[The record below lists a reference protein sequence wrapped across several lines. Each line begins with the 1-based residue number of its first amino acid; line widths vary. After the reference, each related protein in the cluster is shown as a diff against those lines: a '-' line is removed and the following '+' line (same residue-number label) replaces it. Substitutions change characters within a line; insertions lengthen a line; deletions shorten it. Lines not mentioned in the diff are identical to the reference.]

1 MARDGKK
8 KDEDYGLTGKSRKSN
23 GDYGITGKARKSK
36 EERDRSRD
44 ITKAR
49 SEARKEFTDT
59 IQDHGG
65 GDYCYPTATNKVYSR
80 IFRGGKPDGD
90 RKHWPEEDQQRIAV
104 GEKSA
109 AKQIREYG
117 AEGDR
122 EIVEEAG
129 KGAAE
134 ANRNMND
141 KGVQSVWDWFFN
153 PTSIWDEPPEAT
165 PVSTPDPTPKTPSD
179 SSAEEP
185 IDELVNINLVQDLGS
200 LAKWLVGM

>member
-1 MARDGKK
+1 MAREPKRK
-8 KDEDYGLTGKSRKSN
+8 EDYGLTSGSRKSVA
-23 GDYGITGKARKSK
+23 DSKARAK
-36 EERDRSRD
+36 E

-49 SEARKEFTDT
+49 TDARKEFTDT

-65 GDYCYPTATNKVYSR
+65 EKYCYPDATNKVYSR
-80 IFRGGKPDGD
+80 VFRGGKPDGD

-109 AKQIREYG
+109 AKQIRDYG

-134 ANRNMND
+134 ANRNMNE

-165 PVSTPDPTPKTPSD
+165 PVPTPYPTPKTPSD

-185 IDELVNINLVQDLGS
+185 IDELVNTNLVQDLGS
-200 LAKWLVGM
+200 LAKWFIGM